1 MGHGFRITSSGTLT
15 TLHSFDNT
23 DGGDLRAG
31 LVQAEDGNFYGTTY
45 GGGIYGNG
53 TVFRLGVVHT
63 CATCHP

>member
-1 MGHGFRITSSGTLT
+1 
-15 TLHSFDNT
+15 LHSFDNT